1 VGLLDLTP
9 PRVRGKVRRKIT
21 AHREDGEQAALFR
34 WAELSRGRWP
44 ELALLFAVPN
54 GAFLA
59 GDAAAR
65 ARQAGRLKRQ
75 GLRPGVP
82 DVALPVARGGFH
94 GLFVEMKAG
103 KNKASEDQRR
113 WIDALRAQG
122 YLAEVCVGWEAAREL
137 VERYL
142 RGSIGKHREA

>member
-1 VGLLDLTP
+1 MGLLNLTP
-9 PRVRGKVRRKIT
+9 PVRGKVRRKAT

-59 GDAAAR
+59 GDAVAR
-65 ARQAGRLKRQ
+65 AKQAGRLKRQ

-82 DVALPVARGGFH
+82 DVFLDVARGGYH
-94 GLFVEMKAG
+94 GLRIEMKAG
-103 KNKASEDQRR
+103 KGRASDDQRL
-113 WIDALRAQG
+113 WIAALREQG

-142 RGSIGKHREA
+142 RNQVRRKE